1 MQGLYDVSTI
11 YVSIN
16 IFSLL
21 HKHPVIQLQ
30 LARGRKKLLL
40 FRWQSLDLERSW
52 MYIWL
57 YVYMDDNNNN
67 NIDNNIT
74 IVSCFHKEPQLY
86 KVWVFSV
93 QQAQLFKAQLIKL
106 ILDKWK
112 F

>member
-40 FRWQSLDLERSW
+40 FRWQSLDLERPW

-57 YVYMDDNNNN
+57 YVYMDVYMDDNNNN
-67 NIDNNIT
+67 NNNNNNNDNNENQSRMSFIGDWT
-74 IVSCFHKEPQLY
+74 TLHWTKVTKLHGFHPVALK
-86 KVWVFSV
+86 
-93 QQAQLFKAQLIKL
+93 
-106 ILDKWK
+106 
-112 F
+112 